1 MASLFTGCQHPKSNM
16 TEDRGATFATDENGV
31 GTGKVKTTNRETRPD
46 GSSSE
51 VTVEMDNVVKYDEGT
66 KSKTGALSVL
76 SKQDANGVT
85 TDRRTSMGGRLKTG
99 VAGYSGETQPDA
111 IKAVG
116 DSITDGLATLLTSG
130 GNKAVEKVLAKA
142 PDSLTDD
149 DVAILVEEAAGN
161 GATDDQLSE
170 ILALAPSVKKKNAE
184 EKDEDP
190 EPDPDPEPEPES

>member
-1 MASLFTGCQHPKSNM
+1 
-16 TEDRGATFATDENGV
+16 
-31 GTGKVKTTNRETRPD
+31 
-46 GSSSE
+46 
-51 VTVEMDNVVKYDEGT
+51 
-66 KSKTGALSVL
+66 
-76 SKQDANGVT
+76 
-85 TDRRTSMGGRLKTG
+85 MGGRLKTG